1 VAAREAVGYALAVT
15 TWAVVP
21 RQTLGEEIASSVI
34 HGIGVVLAIAG
45 LAVLSASA
53 ATHGNAWHVVG
64 CAIFG
69 TTLVLLYVASTLYHS
84 IPVPRVKQALRML
97 DHAAIYLLIAGTYTP
112 FCLVSLR
119 GPWGWSLLGVVWGL
133 ALVGVASRAALS
145 KRLPAVSVAVYV
157 LMGWAVLVAAGP
169 LRRQLSSGGLTL
181 LVAGGVLYTAGL
193 AFYGWRRLPYHHA
206 VWHAFVLGGSVLHF
220 FAVLLYVIPARIS

>member
-1 VAAREAVGYALAVT
+1 VT
-15 TWAVVP
+15 SWAVVP
-21 RQTLGEEIASSVI
+21 RETLGEEIASSVV

-45 LAVLSASA
+45 LAVLSVSA
-53 ATHGNAWHVVG
+53 ATKGSAWHVVG

-69 TTLVLLYVASTLYHS
+69 TTLVLLYLASTLYHS
-84 IPVPRVKQALRML
+84 IPLPRVKELLRML

-169 LRRQLSSGGLTL
+169 LRRQLPAGGLTL
-181 LVAGGVLYTAGL
+181 LFAGGVLYTAGL

-206 VWHAFVLGGSVLHF
+206 VWHAFVLAGSVLHF
-220 FAVLLYVIPARIS
+220 FAVLLYVVPAPTS

>member
-1 VAAREAVGYALAVT
+1 VT
-15 TWAVVP
+15 SWAVVP
-21 RQTLGEEIASSVI
+21 RETLAEEIASSVI

-45 LAVLSASA
+45 LAVLSAAA
-53 ATHGNAWHVVG
+53 ATHGSAWHVVS

-69 TTLVLLYVASTLYHS
+69 TTLVLLYLASTLYHS
-84 IPVPRVKQALRML
+84 IPVPRVKELLRMF

-133 ALVGVASRAALS
+133 ALAGVASRAALS

-169 LRRQLSSGGLTL
+169 LRRQLPGGGLTL
-181 LVAGGVLYTAGL
+181 LFAGGVLYTAGL

-206 VWHAFVLGGSVLHF
+206 VWHAFVLAGSVLHF
-220 FAVLLYVIPARIS
+220 FAVLLYVVPTRLS